1 MSCVANNYSYD
12 AERGMVISRNN
23 KFSPLLPSL
32 SSTTSTT
39 HVKLITVLPVSTP
52 HVYLPHGARAPF
64 PQLHIDQRWYLP
76 FSGTAVCRRVGARRC
91 KVGEGSEGI
100 VLFFE
105 LEKGSETVTVMPRKC
120 FDCPLFPVLTVSQSA
135 CYC

>member
-76 FSGTAVCRRVGARRC
+76 FSGSIGVANSDHGVVRR
-91 KVGEGSEGI
+91 VGEGSEGI
-100 VLFFE
+100 VTEYLN
-105 LEKGSETVTVMPRKC
+105 
-120 FDCPLFPVLTVSQSA
+120 
-135 CYC
+135 